1 MQRFTSPRI
10 LGWISAV
17 ILSLPLAC
25 PVGSSA
31 QEPSIARFVPAVPF
45 PAASS
50 DCTVLGDRA
59 QFVSTA
65 EPSTALRLPIALVP
79 GRPGRLLKKGTGTTT
94 NSGLV
99 CGSVQPVVEPVPF
112 FSTVP
117 GPVSAA
123 DASPSS
129 DASTMALPPRK
140 TPDLAGRTAGTK
152 PERAVMTTATSLAVV
167 VGLFLLLVWFQRRV
181 SGRNGLRLPG
191 AVVQTL
197 GRVPLNGRQEM
208 QLVQVG
214 NKLLLLAVT
223 ATSAETLTEITDP
236 AEIARLNGICQHDQ
250 PGSISASFREILSQL
265 QQPSSS
271 RPIR

>member
-1 MQRFTSPRI
+1 MQRFFSSRI
-10 LGWISAV
+10 AGWISAV

-25 PVGSSA
+25 PVGSLA

-50 DCTVLGDRA
+50 DCGSPGVRA

-79 GRPGRLLKKGTGTTT
+79 GR
-94 NSGLV
+94 SGLV
-99 CGSVQPVVEPVPF
+99 NP
-112 FSTVP
+112 
-117 GPVSAA
+117 A

-140 TPDLAGRTAGTK
+140 SPDPAGRTAGTK
-152 PERAVMTTATSLAVV
+152 PERALMTTATSLAVV